1 MFPALIKGEFRFEA
15 DSRFPPPVLP
25 LAVAG
30 SDTNHDATAA
40 DAARTGVMAGQWRL
54 PEFPLPLER
63 GRGPGRGGLTVIG
76 TGEFAYTPFRIALAL
91 EEEGY
96 DVRYQSTTRS
106 PILVGDAMTRRWE
119 FPDHQGD
126 AIANYLYNLDPERLP
141 LVIYEHPALQ
151 AAHSLAH
158 DLGGL
163 AFAVE
168 EPCRVS

>member
-1 MFPALIKGEFRFEA
+1 
-15 DSRFPPPVLP
+15 
-25 LAVAG
+25 
-30 SDTNHDATAA
+30 
-40 DAARTGVMAGQWRL
+40 
-54 PEFPLPLER
+54 
-63 GRGPGRGGLTVIG
+63 
-76 TGEFAYTPFRIALAL
+76 LAL